1 MKITILQ
8 GAFLPVPP
16 ILGGAVEKRWFRLGK
31 EFAAMGHEVLHLSR
45 QHESLPGQERIDGV
59 QHRRVRG
66 FQQPRSLLWLKTLD
80 LLYSS
85 RACRQV
91 PPDSDVV
98 VTNTFASPLLLSG
111 DLKKRAFVDVARMPR
126 GQCRL
131 YDQAGRLRANSTPV
145 AQAILA
151 EISHTSK
158 HCISLIPN
166 PLPFDPPKRVNL
178 SEKQNRVL
186 YCGRIHPEKGLELL
200 VHAARLLPVD
210 WSIDIV
216 GPWEV
221 SQGGGGQAYL
231 ESLKEI
237 ARASPVTFHDP
248 VFNSDKLADYYHKAA
263 IFAYPS
269 IDQRGETFGLAP
281 LEAMAWGCA
290 PVVSDLACFRDYIT
304 HHANGLVFDHRPADA
319 AQRLGETLLELC
331 QNHRLR
337 HSLATQAS
345 RVGESHHPRSIAE
358 AFLADFEAMILGQPS
373 AFCSSF

>member
-1 MKITILQ
+1 M
-8 GAFLPVPP
+8 
-16 ILGGAVEKRWFRLGK
+16 
-31 EFAAMGHEVLHLSR
+31 
-45 QHESLPGQERIDGV
+45 
-59 QHRRVRG
+59 
-66 FQQPRSLLWLKTLD
+66 
-80 LLYSS
+80 
-85 RACRQV
+85 
-91 PPDSDVV
+91 
-98 VTNTFASPLLLSG
+98 
-111 DLKKRAFVDVARMPR
+111 
-126 GQCRL
+126 
-131 YDQAGRLRANSTPV
+131 
-145 AQAILA
+145 
-151 EISHTSK
+151 
-158 HCISLIPN
+158 
-166 PLPFDPPKRVNL
+166 
-178 SEKQNRVL
+178 L